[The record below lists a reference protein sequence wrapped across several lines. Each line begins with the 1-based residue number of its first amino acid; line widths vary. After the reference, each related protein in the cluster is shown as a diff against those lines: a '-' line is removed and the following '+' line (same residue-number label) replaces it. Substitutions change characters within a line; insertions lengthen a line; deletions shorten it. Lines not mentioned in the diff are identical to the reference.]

1 MPRLSTIL
9 SVVCLIGLI
18 PIPGTAQ
25 QHPGS
30 LELGPFYYRIHI
42 DDVLDSGFD
51 VFHDE
56 FTGDGT
62 RMIAVALD
70 EDTGT
75 YAVIQ
80 FPPHLMPYAQSVQ
93 ITGYD
98 PEQPLFDDIRLGMSV
113 QTLSETLG
121 MPSDST
127 RYAERNIT
135 LYGYDHGNYSIEVH
149 DTDGMYSIA
158 INGDLSVLRHYGISD
173 NWLNY
178 EPMQLT
184 YVVDLYAPEAD
195 NRPFLW
201 FNTLTFRPRVAYTG
215 RNRPTSPE
223 TKELFQRYLQGR
235 NLDTGIADA
244 YSVEIEVSDNGT
256 SYWVMLDAAMLPDL
270 VSESEPDARP
280 LDLFAML
287 IGFDKDGPLLI
298 CNEFVTF

>member
-42 DDVLDSGFD
+42 DDVLESGFD
-51 VFHDE
+51 MFHDE

-113 QTLSETLG
+113 QTLSETL
-121 MPSDST
+121 
-127 RYAERNIT
+127 
-135 LYGYDHGNYSIEVH
+135 
-149 DTDGMYSIA
+149 GMYSIA